1 MPSAASY
8 IARKQSV
15 PTDLRTAQ
23 LARLD
28 TWTRERAFVMAGVAN
43 AEYLQAYRDQIQA
56 ILQGRISPGQA
67 REALRRQLS
76 VSGYRPEAGMEGT
89 IKDLSSTA
97 RLKVAID
104 TNVAMARGW
113 AQTMQMRGDIGHP
126 GLMLYRAG
134 QAEAPRDWTSICS
147 AYAGMD
153 GVCVT
158 GNPDEPMVALS
169 NSPVWSMISEF
180 GNSYPPF
187 RWGSKMR
194 TKPVSLEDCIEVYGI
209 IAPDD
214 ADGKLADIEQDR
226 PESLN
231 ANTEWTPD
239 ISEAALRD
247 ALAEQLQGL
256 AEWQGDKLVMTD
268 PNGTRPYDW
277 DAVGKVITADL
288 PDGIPQMQAKAW
300 RDWVA
305 DSDRFRADH
314 EDGVGLD
321 EIEDAIRLFSRI
333 NPVTSSQSGQTI
345 YRGLSKATARERD
358 DLLKAIMDTG
368 YKARAGYIGES
379 WSPSEANAKR
389 YAAGQDGEGYGIIIE
404 CTRYKSR
411 RRIDGLYR
419 EIGHNNPT
427 PAHPVR
433 TEGESIM
440 MAGVRYRITGKRKQ
454 GNNVYVTV
462 EEI

>member
-76 VSGYRPEAGMEGT
+76 ASGYRPEAGMEGT

-134 QAEAPRDWTSICS
+134 QAEEPRDWTSICS

-194 TKPVSLEDCIEVYGI
+194 TKPVSLQDCIEVYGI
-209 IAPDD
+209 IDPDD
-214 ADGKLADIEQDR
+214 ADGKLAGIEQDR

-247 ALAEQLQGL
+247 ALAGQLQGL

-277 DAVGKVITADL
+277 DAIGKVITAEL
-288 PDGIPQMQAKAW
+288 PDGIPQMQSEAW
-300 RDWVA
+300 RDWGA
-305 DSDRFRADH
+305 DSSRFTADA
-314 EDGVGLD
+314 DKSVGLD
-321 EIEDAIRLFSRI
+321 KIEDAIRLFGRI
-333 NPVTSSQSGQTI
+333 NPVSSTASGQTI
-345 YRGLSKATARERD
+345 FRGLKMPTEEARDKFLDGITAG
-358 DLLKAIMDTG
+358 G
-368 YKARAGYIGES
+368 YGTRPGYLGES
-379 WSPSEANAKR
+379 WSPSEANAQR
-389 YAAGQDGEGYGIIIE
+389 YTGNTPGVVLE
-404 CTRYKSR
+404 CSSYKSR

-419 EIGHNNPT
+419 AIPHNNPD

-440 MAGVRYRITGKRKQ
+440 MAGVRYRVVKTRKEGKL
-454 GNNVYVTV
+454 VYVTV